1 MRVIEICNSYV
12 YELSYLCIFFH
23 VVLSAGNSYNL
34 NCCIVCAKTL
44 MNRILLIILY
54 LLLYYVVV
62 FSFSYIII
70 FVIMLYSND
79 STAGREKDKR
89 EQRRT
94 E

>member
-1 MRVIEICNSYV
+1 MYMNCRIYV
-12 YELSYLCIFFH
+12 FFH

-70 FVIMLYSND
+70 FVIMLYSKD

-89 EQRRT
+89 EQ
-94 E
+94 